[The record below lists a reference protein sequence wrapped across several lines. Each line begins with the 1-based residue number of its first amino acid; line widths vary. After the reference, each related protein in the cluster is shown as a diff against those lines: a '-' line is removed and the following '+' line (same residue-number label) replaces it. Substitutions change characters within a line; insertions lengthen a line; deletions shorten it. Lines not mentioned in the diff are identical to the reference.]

1 MFGLMT
7 TTQLDAYKS
16 LNNRRR
22 IFYQFPNG
30 AAPLTGLLSLM
41 DSEETDKPEFGWYE
55 DRLDDQKTTTAAISS
70 GNGPFSASGSDT
82 PATTSGFNIAAND
95 VIRIRTATSGTNK
108 FRPNMVLWLRRV
120 KLSGSV
126 TTDLIGVIQT
136 IVATNKVEIRVL
148 SAKTGVGN
156 TDSGTAAT
164 DNTGLS
170 IIVIGTANPEG
181 GRSGKGLW
189 LPPVN
194 PGNYTQ
200 IFRDAMVFSR
210 TVLQEGLLFDKTG
223 IYRGKARQTAIRHMV
238 QLEKAFLFGE
248 RQSYITQDDGDD
260 TPIRTMGG
268 VLWFLRQWE
277 AGTTYGNT
285 AATVNSDANKRII
298 DVNGT
303 MTKRQYN
310 QYLARVFKVT
320 NNVDYSKLCLCGGGF
335 LGVINDMFE
344 KQLVFQTGM
353 QAGDSYRMNLTMQ
366 ETMNGTIYY
375 KTHPLF
381 NQYSDL
387 EYSALFLDI
396 PNMQYR
402 PLSDSDTVLLKNRQ
416 ENDEDKRKDEWM
428 TEASLELRM
437 PESFMFM
444 DTLTGLTLT

>member
-7 TTQLDAYKS
+7 TSQLDAYKS

-30 AAPLTGLLSLM
+30 AAPLTGILSLM

-82 PATTSGFNIAAND
+82 PATTSGFNIAEND
-95 VIRIRTATSGTNK
+95 ILRIRTAADGTSK

-120 KLSGSV
+120 KLASGAY
-126 TTDLIGVIQT
+126 TEIIGVVQT
-136 IVATNKVEIRVL
+136 IVATNKVEIRCL
-148 SAKTGVGN
+148 APKTGVGN
-156 TDSGTAAT
+156 TDSGTTAT

-189 LPPVN
+189 LPPRN
-194 PGNYTQ
+194 AGNFTQ

-210 TVLQEGLLFDKTG
+210 TALKEGLLFDKTG
-223 IYRGKARQTAIRHMV
+223 IYRTKARQTAIRHMV
-238 QLEKAFLFGE
+238 QLEKAFMFGE

-260 TPIRTMGG
+260 TPVRTMGG
-268 VLWFLRQWE
+268 ILWFLRQWE
-277 AGTTYGNT
+277 AGTVYGNT
-285 AATVNSDANKRII
+285 AAVVNSDSNKRII
-298 DVNGT
+298 DVNGSLT
-303 MTKRQYN
+303 RRQLM
-310 QYLARVFKVT
+310 QYYSRLFKVT

-335 LGVINDMFE
+335 LSVINEMFE
-344 KQLVFQTGM
+344 KQLQFQTPM
-353 QAGDSYRMNLTMQ
+353 EAGDTYRMNLTTQ
-366 ETMNGTIYY
+366 QTQNGTIYY

-396 PNMQYR
+396 PNLMYR
-402 PLSDSDTVLLKNRQ
+402 PLSDSDTILLKNRQ

-428 TEASLELRM
+428 TEASLELRF
-437 PESFMFM
+437 PESHMFI
-444 DTLTGLTLT
+444 DTLTGITG